1 MARRHQQLEDS
12 LKLHQF
18 LHDVEDE
25 QTWMREREPLASD
38 TDLGSTLTS
47 VQILL
52 KKHKVCIILYALVII
67 VMVAGIYLTI
77 QYKSN

>member
-38 TDLGSTLTS
+38 TDLGSTLTG
-47 VQILL
+47 VQILI
-52 KKHKVCIILYALVII
+52 KKHKVS
-67 VMVAGIYLTI
+67 IYPSYQVLFVNCF
-77 QYKSN
+77 S

>member
-38 TDLGSTLTS
+38 TDLGNTLTS

-52 KKHKVCIILYALVII
+52 KKHKVCMYTLD
-67 VMVAGIYLTI
+67 
-77 QYKSN
+77 KFNF

>member
-25 QTWMREREPLASD
+25 QTWMRQREPLASD

-52 KKHKVCIILYALVII
+52 KKHKV
-67 VMVAGIYLTI
+67 
-77 QYKSN
+77 

>member
-1 MARRHQQLEDS
+1 MTLSTGDRHRYCQLEDPMAHQHQQLEDS

-38 TDLGSTLTS
+38 TDLGSTLTG

-52 KKHKVCIILYALVII
+52 KKHKVVI
-67 VMVAGIYLTI
+67 
-77 QYKSN
+77 

>member
-52 KKHKVCIILYALVII
+52 KKHKVCILYALVII

>member
-25 QTWMREREPLASD
+25 LAWMREREPLASN
-38 TDLGSTLTS
+38 TDLGSSLTS
-47 VQILL
+47 VQSLL
-52 KKHKVCIILYALVII
+52 KKHKVCSII
-67 VMVAGIYLTI
+67 
-77 QYKSN
+77 